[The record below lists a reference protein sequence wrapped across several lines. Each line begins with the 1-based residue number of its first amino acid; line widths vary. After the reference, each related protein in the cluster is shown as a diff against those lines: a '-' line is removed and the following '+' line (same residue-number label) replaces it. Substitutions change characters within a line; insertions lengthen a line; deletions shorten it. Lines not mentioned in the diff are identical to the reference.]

1 MKQEGKKILHRLA
14 IVRGQI
20 DGIRN
25 MISAEADCKEILTQ
39 WKAVQRAFSSAG
51 VELLEEYLD
60 RCAHQKKLNNP
71 EVIEVIRQFSR
82 L

>member
-1 MKQEGKKILHRLA
+1 MKQEGKNSPPVCYCSR
-14 IVRGQI
+14 QI

-39 WKAVQRAFSSAG
+39 WKVVQRAFSSAG

-60 RCAHQKKLNNP
+60 RCAHQKN
-71 EVIEVIRQFSR
+71 
-82 L
+82 